1 MYPWASVVVIVLLLA
16 LLTYHATTGG
26 WSGPASI
33 DVLVEDIAR

>member
-26 WSGPASI
+26 SGWPESI
-33 DVLVEDIAR
+33 DVLAEEVAR